1 MPGRCAAGNALR
13 SAYRLAEVSR
23 ADPRFDVE
31 QCPAAETGIEAYID
45 LLLERR
51 ETSEDLEHA
60 QSAIR
65 ATAQQPAQPESIIP
79 IGITGWVPLYEI
91 ARRGKIVMLAMRE
104 GDARLADRM
113 SAGARHLRHPARP
126 LLKWL

>member
-1 MPGRCAAGNALR
+1 MR
-13 SAYRLAEVSR
+13 SVFRLAKVSR

-31 QCPAAETGIEAYID
+31 LCPAAKTGIEAFID
-45 LLLERR
+45 LLLKRR

-79 IGITGWVPLYEI
+79 IGI
-91 ARRGKIVMLAMRE
+91 
-104 GDARLADRM
+104 
-113 SAGARHLRHPARP
+113 AG
-126 LLKWL
+126 